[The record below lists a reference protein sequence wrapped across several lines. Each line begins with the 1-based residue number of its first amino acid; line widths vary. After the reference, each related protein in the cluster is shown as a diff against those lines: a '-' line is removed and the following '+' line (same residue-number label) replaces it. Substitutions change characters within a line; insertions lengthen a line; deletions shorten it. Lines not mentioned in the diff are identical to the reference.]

1 MKISYYGHS
10 CFEIQVD
17 GKTLLF
23 DPSITP
29 NRLASGIDI
38 SKLKPDY
45 LLITHGHESH
55 IADAV
60 AIAKTSKATV
70 ICSSE
75 IASWLEKKGVENCHP
90 MNTGGH
96 WMFDFGKVKC
106 VSAVHSSGLPDGT
119 YGGNA
124 MGFLVESASGNFY
137 YSGDTALHYDMKL
150 IGEYKKINF
159 AFLPLGNNY
168 TMGIDNAVI
177 AAEFVQCDRI
187 IGMHYDTFDLI
198 KIDHK
203 EAVRKFEAAGR
214 TLTLMKIGE
223 SIEI

>member
-23 DPSITP
+23 DPFITP
-29 NRLASGIDI
+29 NRLASGIDV
-38 SKLKPDY
+38 SKLAPDY
-45 LLITHGHESH
+45 VLITHGHESH

-60 AIAKTSKATV
+60 AIAKASKPTV

-75 IASWLEKKGVENCHP
+75 IARWLEKKGVEKCHP

-124 MGFLVESASGNFY
+124 MGFS
-137 YSGDTALHYDMKL
+137 
-150 IGEYKKINF
+150 
-159 AFLPLGNNY
+159 PW
-168 TMGIDNAVI
+168 
-177 AAEFVQCDRI
+177 
-187 IGMHYDTFDLI
+187 FDL
-198 KIDHK
+198 
-203 EAVRKFEAAGR
+203 F
-214 TLTLMKIGE
+214 
-223 SIEI
+223 